1 LFIGSS
7 PFQIFDFDRNQSVV
21 FKNLTALFVVE
32 LHEKAL
38 TKIDFSAKIW
48 NFALK
53 PLPRFVFENKKRTL
67 SAHPFIACV

>member
-1 LFIGSS
+1 M
-7 PFQIFDFDRNQSVV
+7 
-21 FKNLTALFVVE
+21 FVVE

-38 TKIDFSAKIW
+38 TKIDFSGKIW

>member
-1 LFIGSS
+1 M
-7 PFQIFDFDRNQSVV
+7 
-21 FKNLTALFVVE
+21 VE

-53 PLPRFVFENKKRTL
+53 LLPRFVFENKKRTTL

>member
-1 LFIGSS
+1 M
-7 PFQIFDFDRNQSVV
+7 
-21 FKNLTALFVVE
+21 VE

-67 SAHPFIACV
+67 SAHPFIAYIGKSGTRFCLDDAQIR

>member
-1 LFIGSS
+1 M
-7 PFQIFDFDRNQSVV
+7 
-21 FKNLTALFVVE
+21 VE

-67 SAHPFIACV
+67 SAHPFIALYRANREHVFALTTLKYGRLLLL

>member
-1 LFIGSS
+1 M
-7 PFQIFDFDRNQSVV
+7 
-21 FKNLTALFVVE
+21 VE

-67 SAHPFIACV
+67 SAHPFIASYRQIGNAFLP